1 MKLLQETTEWGDDIP
16 NHIYCLDDKQEYMLG
31 YIMAGTNQHKVFS
44 KPIRFDRRG
53 RTFVVIKQQKAK

>member
-16 NHIYCLDDKQEYMLG
+16 NHIYALDDKQEYLLG